1 MLIRS
6 EIRENHIV
14 LTVLEDI
21 LMDNSRNF
29 HSEFEESMK
38 TGNPEIISFFLGK
51 VKFIDSSGIGI
62 IIKVRNQ
69 VREKNGIVNIFGLN
83 KSLNSVFRL
92 SGLDKIV
99 NLYTSEEFLSKYPI
113 FQEFIDQN
121 SK

>member
-1 MLIRS
+1 MIIRS

-14 LTVLEDI
+14 LSVLEDI
-21 LMDNSRNF
+21 LMDNSRDF
-29 HSEFEESMK
+29 YYEFEESIK
-38 TGNPEIISFFLGK
+38 TGSPEIISFFLGK

-69 VREKNGIVNIFGLN
+69 IREKNGTVNIFGLN

-99 NLYTSEEFLSKYPI
+99 NLYTNEEFLNKYPI
-113 FQEFIDQN
+113 FQEFVDQN